1 MFLTTHSPDCAP
13 IANWSSLT
21 IITSSLSSTLSNGI
35 STTPAA
41 LARLITGAKAV
52 GLTAIVTI
60 AS

>member
-1 MFLTTHSPDCAP
+1 MAS
-13 IANWSSLT
+13 WSSLT
-21 IITSSLSSTLSNGI
+21 CMTSSLSSTLSNGT

-52 GLTAIVTI
+52 GLTAMVTI